1 MSKLFNLENKNVLL
15 TGASKGMG
23 LAMAQGL
30 VNHGANV
37 VISSRKLDQCEKAAK
52 TINDH

>member
-1 MSKLFNLENKNVLL
+1 MSKLFDLQNKNVLL

-30 VNHGANV
+30 VNHGAKV
-37 VISSRKLDQCEKAAK
+37 VVSSRKLDQCEKAVE
-52 TINDH
+52 TIN